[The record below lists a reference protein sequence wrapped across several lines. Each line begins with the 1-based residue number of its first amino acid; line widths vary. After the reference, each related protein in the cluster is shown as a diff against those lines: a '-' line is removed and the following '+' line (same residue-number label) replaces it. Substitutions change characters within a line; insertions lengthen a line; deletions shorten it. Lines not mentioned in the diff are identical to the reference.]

1 MNKKHI
7 MNINN
12 LQRAAELAVVI
23 PDLDKA
29 RKALADEKTTMRL
42 VTEKG
47 EIITVPASVRMN
59 VINVLNCEYERLREE
74 VKRL

>member
-1 MNKKHI
+1 
-7 MNINN
+7 MNISN
-12 LQRAAELAVVI
+12 LQRAKELAEQL
-23 PDLDKA
+23 PTLDKA

-59 VINVLNCEYERLREE
+59 IINVLNCEYERLREE

>member
-1 MNKKHI
+1 MNVS
-7 MNINN
+7 N
-12 LQRAAELAVVI
+12 LQRAKELAEQL
-23 PDLDKA
+23 PTLDKA
-29 RKALADEKTTMRL
+29 RKALSDEKTTMRL

-59 VINVLNCEYERLREE
+59 IINVLNCEYERLREE

>member
-1 MNKKHI
+1 

-12 LQRAAELAVVI
+12 LQRAAELAVAI